1 MVGQLVIG
9 KDFRFFYHPPI
20 GRIVTDMIELPTES
34 QRPYAGQFVNLGS
47 SYPTIHVPGYN
58 IMFPQLRNTVNL
70 FNLRHA
76 VVEFRHIDVSVDN
89 RKLGPVG

>member
-58 IMFPQLRNTVNL
+58 IMFPQLRNTMLMVC
-70 FNLRHA
+70 FPSSKFKMWKMFMLRCSCLA
-76 VVEFRHIDVSVDN
+76 
-89 RKLGPVG
+89 

>member
-9 KDFRFFYHPPI
+9 KDFRFFYQPPI

-47 SYPTIHVPGYN
+47 SYPANGWVVKETKVFSDKIGRAHVYG
-58 IMFPQLRNTVNL
+58 I
-70 FNLRHA
+70 
-76 VVEFRHIDVSVDN
+76 
-89 RKLGPVG
+89 